1 MRGEP
6 SSFPPASTEI
16 HASCI
21 RTNDTDDIAWG
32 RGAARHALHVTR
44 YTSHVTHH
52 TPTPAPSP
60 SPIVKCC
67 GVCAFHPYRHTT
79 LYPRLGVFGK
89 TVFPGFLPEYSW
101 SWQVVHTSY
110 THSMQLNMRVTCH
123 TSQDTRQTS
132 HVTHH
137 TSHVTRHPSPAAAA
151 SASTFA

>member
-21 RTNDTDDIAWG
+21 RTDDTDDIAWG
-32 RGAARHALHVTR
+32 RGGARHALHVTR
-44 YTSHVTHH
+44 YTSHVARCTSRVTRYTSRVTHHTSHITHH

-67 GVCAFHPYRHTT
+67 GVCAFHPYTHTT
-79 LYPRLGVFGK
+79 LYPKLGVFGK

-110 THSMQLNMRVTCH
+110 THSMQLNMRVTRH
-123 TSQDTRQTS
+123 SS
-132 HVTHH
+132 HVTRH
-137 TSHVTRHPSPAAAA
+137 TSHVT
-151 SASTFA
+151 